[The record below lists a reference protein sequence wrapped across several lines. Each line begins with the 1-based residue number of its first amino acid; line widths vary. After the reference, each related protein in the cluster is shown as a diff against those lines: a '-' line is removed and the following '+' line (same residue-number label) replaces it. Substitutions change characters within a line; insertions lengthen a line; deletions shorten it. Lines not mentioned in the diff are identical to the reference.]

1 MESDIDFI
9 SGRIKTQIIKR
20 SRLTKGIPG
29 RYQASLVILEG
40 YDTEG
45 MEYPITET
53 YAMIGRSKDAA
64 VHLKDPMVSREHA
77 AIEFD
82 EDAFILKDLDSTN
95 GTYMR
100 GVLIKEKR
108 LSHGDKFQVG
118 NTVLQFILED
128 IIGGRTYEIG

>member
-64 VHLKDPMVSREHA
+64 VYLKDPMVSREHA

>member
-20 SRLTKGIPG
+20 TRLTKGIPG
-29 RYQASLVILEG
+29 RYQASVVILEG

-64 VHLKDPMVSREHA
+64 VYLKDPMVSREHA

>member
-1 MESDIDFI
+1 MESDFDFI

-29 RYQASLVILEG
+29 RYQASVVILEG

-100 GVLIKEKR
+100 GVLIKERR

>member
-1 MESDIDFI
+1 MKPKPIADGF
-9 SGRIKTQIIKR
+9 KTQIIKR
-20 SRLTKGIPG
+20 SSPTKGIPG
-29 RYQASLVILEG
+29 RYQAFVVVLEG

-45 MEYPITET
+45 MEYPIKEI
-53 YAMIGRSKDAA
+53 YSVIGRSKDVA
-64 VHLKDPMVSREHA
+64 VQLKDPMVSREHA

-100 GVLIKEKR
+100 GALIKQKK
-108 LSHGDKFQVG
+108 LSHGDKFQIG

-128 IIGGRTYEIG
+128 IVGGRTYEIG

>member
-1 MESDIDFI
+1 MDPDFI
-9 SGRIKTQIIKR
+9 SGRVKTQIIKR

-29 RYQASLVILEG
+29 RYQASVVILEG

-45 MEYPITET
+45 MEYPIKQT
-53 YAMIGRSKDAA
+53 YALIGRSKDAA
-64 VHLKDPMVSREHA
+64 VKLKDPMVSREHA
-77 AIEFD
+77 AIEFEEND
-82 EDAFILKDLDSTN
+82 FILKDLDSTN

-100 GVLIKEKR
+100 GTLIKERR

-118 NTVLQFILED
+118 NTVLQFILQD